1 MRRYQFGLHVTTWML
16 IAGLIGL
23 ICALCVLCLPP
34 PISRDALTQHLA
46 IPKLYINHGGIYEIP
61 FMAFSYY
68 PMNLDLIYM
77 IPLYFGNDVVP
88 KFIHFSFA
96 LLTALVMFFYLRNRT
111 NRIYALFGILFFL
124 SLPIIIKLS
133 ITVYVDLGL
142 VFFST
147 ASLLLIIRWLDT
159 GFPIRLLILSAICC
173 GLAMGTKYNGVI
185 VFLILSLFVLFLHA
199 KYGPTDKISV
209 LRTLGQGM
217 IFAFVTILFFSPW
230 MIRNYL
236 WTQNPL
242 YPFYNQW
249 FNNQTDYSQYPGVL
263 AYRALAY
270 HEQWWEIVLLPIRIF
285 FQGQDNN
292 PQYFDGRLNP
302 LLLFLPFFSFYPTGT
317 HKLPHRREKM
327 ILLSF
332 ATLYFAFAFFT
343 ANMRIRYISPM
354 IPPLILL
361 SVVGLRNLLSG
372 FSGIVILWM
381 KWGMRIGTFGI
392 VSICL
397 LLNLQYVIT
406 QFRIIKPFSYL
417 NGSID
422 RAEYISKYIPE
433 YPVVQYINKN
443 LPSDSLLLFFFMG
456 QRGYYY
462 DREYILDMK
471 RNESLIQETAE
482 KAVKVE
488 DILRRFLDL
497 KITHIVMHERLF
509 IQWVNSSFNPNA
521 RVLTHQFMKKKL
533 DMLYARNGY
542 SLYVVKR

>member
-1 MRRYQFGLHVTTWML
+1 MRRYQFGLRVTTWIL
-16 IAGLIGL
+16 IAGLVCL
-23 ICALCVLCLPP
+23 ICALCVLCSPP

-61 FMAFSYY
+61 FMVFSYY
-68 PMNLDLIYM
+68 PMNLDLLYM
-77 IPLYFGNDVVP
+77 IPLYFGNDVIP

-96 LLTALVMFFYLRNRT
+96 LLTALLMFFYLRHRT
-111 NRIYALFGILFFL
+111 NHIYALFGIFFFL

-173 GLAMGTKYNGVI
+173 GLAMGTKYNGTI
-185 VFLILSLFVLFLHA
+185 VFLILSLFVPFLHA
-199 KYGPTDKISV
+199 KYGPTDKVSV
-209 LRTLGQGM
+209 LNTLGQGM
-217 IFAFVTILFFSPW
+217 IFALVAILFFSPW

-249 FNNQTDYSQYPGVL
+249 FNNQTAFSHYPGVL
-263 AYRALAY
+263 VYRSLAY
-270 HEQWWEIVLLPIRIF
+270 HEQWWEIALLPIRVF

-302 LLLFLPFFSFYPTGT
+302 LLLFLPFFAFYPAGT

-327 ILLSF
+327 ILLVF
-332 ATLYFAFAFFT
+332 AALYFAFAFFT
-343 ANMRIRYISPM
+343 ANMRIRYILPI

-372 FSGIVILWM
+372 FSGIVEFWM
-381 KWGMRIGTFGI
+381 RWGMRIGTFGI

-406 QFRIIKPFSYL
+406 QFRIIEPFSYL
-417 NGSID
+417 EGSID
-422 RAEYISKYIPE
+422 RAEYISKHIPE

-443 LPSDSLLLFFFMG
+443 LPSDSLLLFLFMG

-471 RNESLIQETAE
+471 RNESLLQETAE
-482 KAVKVE
+482 KAIKVE

-509 IQWVNSSFNPNA
+509 VQWVNTSFSPNA
-521 RVLTHQFMKKKL
+521 RMLMHQFMNRNL
-533 DMLYARNGY
+533 YMLYSRNGY
-542 SLYVVKR
+542 RLYVVKQ